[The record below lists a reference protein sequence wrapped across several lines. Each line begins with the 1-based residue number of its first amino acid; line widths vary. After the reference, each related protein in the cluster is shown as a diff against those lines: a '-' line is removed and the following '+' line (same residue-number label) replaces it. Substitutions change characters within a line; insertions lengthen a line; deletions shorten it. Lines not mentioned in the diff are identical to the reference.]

1 MKVRC
6 ISNSGEALRAFEYSV
21 LEKNILGRFGA
32 TWYTSYGG
40 ITIGAEYLVMGIIVF
55 ENYQAY
61 LIDDN
66 GFISAPPCQLFE
78 VIDSKISSNWHYRL
92 ISKDEEM
99 YPYVQSI
106 FGYSE
111 FCADKKAYKNLIVEK
126 EESYQRI
133 YYNRKIEL

>member
-99 YPYVQSI
+99 YPYVQ
-106 FGYSE
+106 
-111 FCADKKAYKNLIVEK
+111 
-126 EESYQRI
+126 
-133 YYNRKIEL
+133 